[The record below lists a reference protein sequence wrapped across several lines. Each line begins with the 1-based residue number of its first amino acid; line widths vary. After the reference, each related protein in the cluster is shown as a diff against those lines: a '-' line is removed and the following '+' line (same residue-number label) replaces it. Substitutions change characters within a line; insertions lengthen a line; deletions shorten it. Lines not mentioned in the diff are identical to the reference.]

1 MYASVKDEEG
11 EITQDLIEAA
21 LVGKYPQVDLELVF
35 GMDSPYDTGRM
46 LAKEFVERA
55 GFRMLPKVNKSLYKI
70 PILLNISIPRCF

>member
-1 MYASVKDEEG
+1 VYASVKDEEG

-21 LVGKYPQVDLELVF
+21 LIGKYPQVDLELVF

-55 GFRMLPKVNKSLYKI
+55 GFRMVPKVRSLIK
-70 PILLNISIPRCF
+70 LNWFSLNFYLRRCF

>member
-1 MYASVKDEEG
+1 LLGNIFFVKVYASVKDEEG

-21 LVGKYPQVDLELVF
+21 LIGKYPQVDLELVF

-55 GFRMLPKVNKSLYKI
+55 GFRMVPKVRRL
-70 PILLNISIPRCF
+70 